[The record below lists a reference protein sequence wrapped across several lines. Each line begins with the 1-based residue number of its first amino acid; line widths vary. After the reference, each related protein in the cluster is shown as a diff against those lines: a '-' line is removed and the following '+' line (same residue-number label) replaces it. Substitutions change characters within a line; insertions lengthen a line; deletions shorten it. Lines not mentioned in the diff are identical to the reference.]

1 MKAYLMHRDRDFAAP
16 EEASPTQRAMIED
29 LGLEGVL
36 AAMAGD
42 DQLIHEVSR
51 RALLAGLTEAD
62 EVRYRQAALSDCL
75 AHPEAVRRLH
85 EIAIGATGRPRQIW
99 GSLGRSPGLVLSHAV
114 RLLAALLDDLRDLRK
129 HADDVAGEFES
140 EAFTRFFAMVAEE
153 LDDAYLDE
161 VAGHLKRL
169 EFRNGVLIGARLG
182 AGGKGTEYILRR
194 PNHEPHGLERM
205 AAIFDRSGYG
215 FTLPPRDEHGAQAL
229 GDLRDQGINLV
240 AEAAEQ
246 SADHIVAFFTALLI
260 EVGFYVGC
268 LNLSERLAERETTT
282 CIPEI
287 APAGAP
293 DLTARGLYD
302 LGLALRTDDLLVP
315 NDIAARGR
323 SLVVITGANQG
334 GKSTFLRSIG
344 LAQLMAQAGAFVA
357 AESLRT
363 DLRDGLFTHFKR
375 EEDTEMKSGKLDEEL
390 ARMSEIADALRPT
403 GMVLFNES
411 FAATDEQEG
420 SEIARQV
427 TEALLSAGI
436 KVFHVTHMYE
446 LAHGFQPADG
456 PAPLSLR
463 AERTGDGTR
472 TFRLVEA
479 PPLSTSFGEDVYRRV
494 FA

>member
-1 MKAYLMHRDRDFAAP
+1 MKAYLMHPDRDFAAP
-16 EEASPTQRAMIED
+16 EEVSPTDAAMIED

-36 AAMAGD
+36 AAMADGD
-42 DQLIHEVSR
+42 ELIREVAR
-51 RALLAGLTEAD
+51 RAFLAGLTDAE
-62 EVRYRQAALSDCL
+62 EVRYRQAALADCL
-75 AHPEAVRRLH
+75 AHPKAVRRLH
-85 EIAIGATGRPRQIW
+85 EIATSATGRRRQIW
-99 GSLGRSPGLVLSHAV
+99 GSLGHSPGLVLSHAV
-114 RLLAALLDDLRDLRK
+114 RLLAALLEDLHDLRE
-129 HADDVAGEFES
+129 HAEDVAAEFES
-140 EAFTRFFAMVAEE
+140 EAFTRFFATVVEE

-161 VAGHLKRL
+161 VASHLKRL
-169 EFRNGVLIGARLG
+169 QFRGGVLISARLG
-182 AGGKGTEYILRR
+182 SGGKGTGYVLRR
-194 PNHEPHGLERM
+194 PAHEPRGLERV
-205 AAIFDRSGYG
+205 AALFDRSGYG
-215 FTLPPRDEHGAQAL
+215 FTLPPRDEQGARAL

-246 SADHIVAFFTALLI
+246 SADHVASFFSALLV

-268 LNLSERLAERETTT
+268 LNLRERLVDREAAV

-287 APAGAP
+287 APAGEP
-293 DLTARGLYD
+293 ELTARGLYD
-302 LGLALRTDDLLVP
+302 VGLALRTENRLVP
-315 NDIAARGR
+315 NDIVAEGR

-344 LAQLMAQAGAFVA
+344 LAQLMAQAGTFVGA
-357 AESLRT
+357 DSFGT

-390 ARMSEIADALRPT
+390 ARMSAIADALRPT

-420 SEIARQV
+420 AEIARQV
-427 TEALLSAGI
+427 TAALLDAGV
-436 KVFHVTHMYE
+436 KVIHVTHMYE
-446 LAHGFQPADG
+446 LAHGLEVDG
-456 PAPLSLR
+456 KVDALFLR
-463 AERTGDGTR
+463 AERTDDGTR